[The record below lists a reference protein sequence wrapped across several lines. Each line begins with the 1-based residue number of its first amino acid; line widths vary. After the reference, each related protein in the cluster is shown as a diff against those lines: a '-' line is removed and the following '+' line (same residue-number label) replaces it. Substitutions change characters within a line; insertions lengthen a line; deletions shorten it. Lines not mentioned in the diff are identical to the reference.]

1 VSKFSIFI
9 YKTVIFNKKTINI
22 MTERIARFNELTPST
37 LPFVEGR
44 IEGHK
49 ERKNYSIVGPG
60 VAEDSQQSVKIS
72 EPHGYNL
79 GAVSANPKNGSGLH
93 SHTTAEVFLIYS
105 GNWRFYWGADGRNE
119 IILSKGD
126 IISMPTNMFRG
137 FENAGNEEGLIF
149 VVLGNDDPGII
160 TWVPNVLIKAKE
172 TGLALLDDNSLVDLK
187 ESEIPPNRKLLEP
200 ITNEMLQKFDNYQI
214 NEIEKFICR
223 FKNQTNHEIDL
234 KNGIK
239 LIQIIGSN
247 FSDNKY
253 DHLINHNTGFNLS
266 ILKAKKGLIEDLIF
280 DKPTILFSQKGTW
293 KVKIEKD
300 EFNINS
306 KDTFSL
312 PLNTKF
318 SISIDNNEECFLN
331 CVSKA

>member
-1 VSKFSIFI
+1 
-9 YKTVIFNKKTINI
+9 

-105 GNWRFYWGADGRNE
+105 GSWRFYWGADGRNE

-137 FENAGNEEGLIF
+137 FENAGKEEGLIF

-312 PLNTKF
+312 PLNTKV

>member
-1 VSKFSIFI
+1 
-9 YKTVIFNKKTINI
+9 

-214 NEIEKFICR
+214 HEIEKFICR

-247 FSDNKY
+247 FSNNKY

-306 KDTFSL
+306 KDTFSI
-312 PLNTKF
+312 PLNTKV